1 MTHPHS
7 RFILKQIPVENA
19 LKHAFPQL
27 TDESLIDI
35 VVNMTDNGLLLQVTD
50 NGRGYNPAN
59 VPQTG
64 RDTGT
69 GLRLLT
75 RTIHILNQYNP
86 TQACFEIEN
95 MQAPQK
101 ETRMTLFIPH
111 GYRFSGPKQ
120 TTLKN

>member
-1 MTHPHS
+1 MLQ
-7 RFILKQIPVENA
+7 IKQIPVENA

-27 TDESLIDI
+27 TDENLIDI

-50 NGRGYNPAN
+50 YGRGYNPAN